1 MDTIY
6 QGILTLIKS
15 ALTGEALPLPEEFTL
30 DAAARLIHNHS
41 LGPMVYKGA
50 FQCGLPNKSAQ
61 MQRLQVDYF
70 RSVIRSDKQL
80 RAAEEIYRIFEEKGI
95 DYLPL
100 KGCNLK
106 LIYPDPALRVMGDAD
121 ILIRQEQYD
130 RIRPL
135 MVEQGY
141 RDDGESH
148 YDYGWEKPE
157 LYVELHRRLFSET
170 QVDLCGYFG
179 DGWSRAV
186 QGEGHRYHMS
196 REDEFVYVFT
206 HMAKHFRFCGIGVR
220 QLVDLYVY
228 RKANPDLEESV
239 IRQAMRKLKLL
250 DFYKNIQ
257 RMLEVWFEAAP
268 EDEVSLLMTEYIFS
282 SGNWGTVENKMYS
295 EELLKAQR
303 QGGVKHSRLRS
314 VITTIFPPLR
324 LLRVNYTVLYR
335 WPILYPVM
343 LVVRWVDVL
352 LHKRSRIG
360 EKARVIHNMSD
371 EKVLAHQ
378 QAMLRMGVTFDYGD
392 EV

>member
-1 MDTIY
+1 MDTVY

-15 ALTGEALPLPEEFTL
+15 CLIGEKLPLPEDFSL
-30 DAAARLIHNHS
+30 DSAARLIHNHS
-41 LGPMVYKGA
+41 LGPMAYKGA
-50 FQCGLPNKSAQ
+50 FLCGFPGKTQA

-70 RSVIRSDKQL
+70 RSVVRTDKQL
-80 RAAEEIYRIFEEKGI
+80 RAAQELFELFEEQGI

-106 LIYPDPALRVMGDAD
+106 KMYPDPALRVMGDAD
-121 ILIRQEQYD
+121 ILIRQEQYS
-130 RIRPL
+130 RIEPM
-135 MVEQGY
+135 MVELGY

-148 YDYGWEKPE
+148 YDHSWERPE

-170 QVDLCGYFG
+170 QVDLCSYFG

-186 QGEGHRYHMS
+186 KGLGHRYDMS
-196 REDEFVYVFT
+196 PEDEYVYVFT

-228 RKANPDLEESV
+228 RRARPELDESA
-239 IRQAMRKLKLL
+239 IRQAMRRLKLL
-250 DFYKNIQ
+250 DFYLNIE
-257 RMLEVWFEAAP
+257 RMLKVWFEAAP
-268 EDEVSLLMTEYIFS
+268 EDETSLLMTEYIFA

-314 VITTIFPPLR
+314 VFTTIFPPLR

-335 WPILYPVM
+335 WPVLYPVM
-343 LVVRWVDVL
+343 LVARWFDVL
-352 LHKRSRIG
+352 LHKRGHISQ
-360 EKARVIHNMSD
+360 KVKVIRDMTD
-371 EKVLAHQ
+371 EKVLEHQ
-378 QAMLRMGVTFDYGD
+378 QAMAQMGLTFDYGD